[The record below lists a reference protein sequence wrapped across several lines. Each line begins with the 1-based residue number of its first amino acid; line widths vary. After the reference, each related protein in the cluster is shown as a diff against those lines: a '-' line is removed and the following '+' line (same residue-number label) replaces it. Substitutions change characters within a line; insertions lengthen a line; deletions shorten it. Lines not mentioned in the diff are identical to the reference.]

1 MDELK
6 TLLRNRNLKA
16 TGIRL
21 EVLQIISEF
30 ENAIPY
36 TILQKKLTNFDRVT
50 LYRTLNSLTDK
61 GIIHKA
67 AIDENDTY
75 YALCEHTCDSTH
87 HHHEHIHFKC
97 VECKSVSCLDIESS
111 FQIPISNHDIHQI
124 EVVATGVCE
133 NCKK

>member
-6 TLLRNRNLKA
+6 ALLRNRSLKA

-30 ENAIPY
+30 KSAIPY
-36 TILQKKLTNFDRVT
+36 TALQKKLTNFDRVT
-50 LYRTLNSLTDK
+50 LYRTLNSLVDK

-67 AIDENDTY
+67 AVDENETY

-97 VECKSVSCLDIESS
+97 VECKTVSCMESTTS
-111 FQIPISNHDIHQI
+111 VQITIPNHHIHQVEI
-124 EVVATGVCE
+124 VATGVCE
-133 NCKK
+133 GCRV